1 MLRRLKRKTEGAFVF
16 PTERGGPISRSAVNK
31 LIARAG
37 KLAGIPFQVTPHM
50 LRHATGYY
58 LANKDVPTRTIQAYL
73 GHVSIRHTAAYTALS
88 EARFKNLWR

>member
-1 MLRRLKRKTEGAFVF
+1 M
-16 PTERGGPISRSAVNK
+16 NK

-37 KLAGIPFQVTPHM
+37 KLAGLPFQVTPHM
-50 LRHATGYY
+50 LRHSTGYY
-58 LANKDVPTRTIQAYL
+58 LANKDIPTRTIQAYL